1 VARYNENVLGVRT
14 VDWGTIGLVALI
26 VAVVVVGAVVLG
38 TRMGWVTVSFEK
50 AEKAPVTASTKEEPK
65 A

>member
-1 VARYNENVLGVRT
+1 MSSIETLVEE
-14 VDWGTIGLVALI
+14 IGKLTLTEASELVTLI

-50 AEKAPVTASTKEEPK
+50 AEQAPITDSSKKA
-65 A
+65 